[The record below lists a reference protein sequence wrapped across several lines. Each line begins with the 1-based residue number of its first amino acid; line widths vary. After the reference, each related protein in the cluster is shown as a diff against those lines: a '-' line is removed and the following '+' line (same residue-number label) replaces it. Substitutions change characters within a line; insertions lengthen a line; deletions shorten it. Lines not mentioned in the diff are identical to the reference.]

1 MCKINT
7 ELFEW
12 CNIYIYCSCFSDVWS
27 CCDTTSPLSLLLQLI
42 TLMYTNLLIY
52 WHCWHSM
59 WSRACVVVGCPS
71 ICLSVSSI
79 DYSSTFRQVCCLADP
94 WAGDIDRQRRAP
106 SSNGATALQCTA
118 AWWSSADVSSVMFT
132 ATIEHWTWTCIVLN
146 FREWQPETV
155 LWFYSSWNPPWAW
168 VVSNWQWR
176 ERFVDVY
183 CSLCHCFIRL
193 LFVAWSWFD

>member
-1 MCKINT
+1 VLWHCWLGSRKGIRPVKNWAVGCWHGYLSGARCRLAKAVKRMCV
-7 ELFEW
+7 
-12 CNIYIYCSCFSDVWS
+12 CVYYIYCSCFFDVWS

-42 TLMYTNLLIY
+42 TLMYTDLLIY
-52 WHCWHSM
+52 WHCWHSIR
-59 WSRACVVVGCPS
+59 SRACVMVWCPS
-71 ICLSVSSI
+71 ICLS
-79 DYSSTFRQVCCLADP
+79 
-94 WAGDIDRQRRAP
+94 
-106 SSNGATALQCTA
+106 NTA
-118 AWWSSADVSSVMFT
+118 ARRSSADVSSVMFT

-155 LWFYSSWNPPWAW
+155 LWFYSSWNPSRAW
-168 VVSNWQWR
+168 VVSNWQWQ